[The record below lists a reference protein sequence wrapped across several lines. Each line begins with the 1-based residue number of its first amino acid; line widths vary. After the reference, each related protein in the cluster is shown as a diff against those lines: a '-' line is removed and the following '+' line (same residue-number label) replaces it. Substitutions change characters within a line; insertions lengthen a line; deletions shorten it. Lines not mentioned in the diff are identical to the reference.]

1 MSIQLEAVSTESDMV
16 SFLISE
22 LKGAITRVRRA
33 RKWHLVSPLSRAFA
47 SACLMMKLKKIKSIT
62 LIKAIIKTIKELKG
76 LISREYKL
84 IQLGIKYAWKVSMLA
99 SSWGHPNAENWKHDK
114 SFIILQALTLKW
126 LSRLFGKAILDT
138 L

>member
-1 MSIQLEAVSTESDMV
+1 MRLETIGAEPSIASL
-16 SFLISE
+16 LISE
-22 LKGAITRVRRA
+22 LKSAVTRVRRA
-33 RKWHLVSPLSRAFA
+33 RKWYLASPLSRAFA

-84 IQLGIKYAWKVSMLA
+84 IQLGIKYAWKISMLA
-99 SSWGHPNAENWKHDK
+99 SSWGHPNAESWKHDK
-114 SFIILQALTLKW
+114 SFIIHQVLTLKW
-126 LSRLFGKAILDT
+126 LSKLFGKAILNA

>member
-22 LKGAITRVRRA
+22 LKRAITRVRRA
-33 RKWHLVSPLSRAFA
+33 RRWHLVSPLSRAFA
-47 SACLMMKLKKIKSIT
+47 SACLIMKLKKTKSIT
-62 LIKAIIKTIKELKG
+62 LIKAIIKTIKELKE

-84 IQLGIKYAWKVSMLA
+84 IQLGIKYAWKMSMLA

-114 SFIILQALTLKW
+114 SFIIHQALTLKW
-126 LSRLFGKAILDT
+126 LSKLFGKAILNAV
-138 L
+138 